1 MLNRRQIL
9 AATPAVALMGCG
21 RAPAVAER
29 WSLGSLKAAAPF
41 PVGVAG
47 MTGQLRDPAWVDL
60 VSTHFSQLTPEWE
73 MKMERLVRDDGTLDF
88 EASDRLAAFCDQQR
102 IRLFGHTLI
111 WYAQEHPWF
120 QGLPEERFA
129 AEHDRYVRTVVERY
143 RRRIVGWDVVNEPV
157 AEDGN
162 GYRDCLW
169 SRRLGGIDGYI
180 RRAFDVAREADGEAA
195 LFLNDYNLEN
205 NPTKG
210 ASYLRLV
217 ERLLAAGTPITGLG
231 TQSHLDITIPE
242 GRISG
247 FMHELA
253 GFGLPIHVSELDAS
267 LGGGGRMDL
276 RSRETRLSQQR
287 DRVVELAEAFMA
299 LPPAQRFAFTVWG
312 MRATDSWLRRDAR
325 DDGKDSPLLFDA
337 TGRPNP
343 MFQAVAGAIRPDR

>member
-299 LPPAQRFAFTVWG
+299 LPPAQRWAFSIWG
-312 MRATDSWLRRDAR
+312 AR
-325 DDGKDSPLLFDA
+325 DSDTWMVRDGREPDGAPVLFDGQ
-337 TGRPNP
+337 GRAKPL
-343 MFQAVAGAIRPDR
+343 AAEVARVFAGG